1 MRPPDRSTR
10 PPTRDPRPATPRR
23 AALALVLALALVG
36 ASTAVAEDLELPGL
50 KGDKLREAELA
61 QGAVIVVAWASWS
74 PRCRDIVDRV
84 NAISS
89 AWSARARVV
98 TVNFQE
104 DAATVRKFLDEQK
117 AEGKNLSAPVFLDTS
132 GNFSKKHSVTFLPG
146 LLIFRDGKTA
156 FSGKLPADANPVIS
170 QAVQ

>member
-1 MRPPDRSTR
+1 MRRRDRSPR
-10 PPTRDPRPATPRR
+10 PRARDPRSLALRCATV
-23 AALALVLALALVG
+23 ALALLLTG
-36 ASTAVAEDLELPGL
+36 AGTAGAQDLELPGL

-89 AWSARARVV
+89 SWTGRARIV

-104 DAATVRKFLDEQK
+104 DAATVRKFLDEQ
-117 AEGKNLSAPVFLDTS
+117 GKSLSAPVFLDTS
-132 GNFSKKHSVTFLPG
+132 GNFSKKHSITFLPG

-156 FSGKLPADANPVIS
+156 FSGKLPADPDPVIS